1 MTTNGGAVSGRRSW
15 YMDLTRAEPRGV
27 VQVSPGLCDRRS
39 ERFTLPEHVLR
50 LAQAEYERQFG
61 SAQDYER
68 MQERSGLGILEVI
81 GLLADYVDR
90 LGGKPT
96 RPRSLPDEVQTDG

>member
-1 MTTNGGAVSGRRSW
+1 MDKNPKRNW
-15 YMDLTRAEPRGV
+15 YMELMAAQPRGV
-27 VQVSPGLCDRRS
+27 VQVESFLRDRRRHES

-50 LAQAEYERQFG
+50 LAQTEYEHQYGRT
-61 SAQDYER
+61 QDYER

-96 RPRSLPDEVQTDG
+96 APRKV

>member
-1 MTTNGGAVSGRRSW
+1 MSAKRSW
-15 YMDLTRAEPRGV
+15 YMDLSRAEPRGV
-27 VQVSPGLCDRRS
+27 VQLGALERRRHGDP
-39 ERFTLPEHVLR
+39 RFTLPEHVLR

-61 SAQDYER
+61 RSQDYER
-68 MQERSGLGILEVI
+68 MQERAGLSLLEVV

-96 RPRSLPDEVQTDG
+96 DPRVSTGEYPNREGEQK